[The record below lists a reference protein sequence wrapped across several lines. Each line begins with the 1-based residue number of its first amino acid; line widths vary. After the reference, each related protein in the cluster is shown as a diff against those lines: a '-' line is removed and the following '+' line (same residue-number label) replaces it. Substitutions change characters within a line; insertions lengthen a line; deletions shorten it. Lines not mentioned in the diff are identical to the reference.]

1 MTQSQKWP
9 QNNDDQKV
17 TRQMTVENTLERLK
31 ERIESRQT
39 TCVGLGKNQ
48 PFRLKN
54 ADECWAW
61 ARNATCVRVDV

>member
-1 MTQSQKWP
+1 
-9 QNNDDQKV
+9 
-17 TRQMTVENTLERLK
+17 MTVENTLERLK
-31 ERIESRQT
+31 DSIESRQT